1 MALPLDF
8 RRSRPPQAQPQ
19 GISRAEPLASWM
31 SSNSDLFD
39 QIFRP
44 ESLNDLFGSEFEKLE
59 GAPARADFAIPVLQR
74 LTKLWMRGRP
84 LNEIQA
90 SLGTAN
96 ETASMPEN
104 LWSA

>member
-1 MALPLDF
+1 
-8 RRSRPPQAQPQ
+8 
-19 GISRAEPLASWM
+19 M

-44 ESLNDLFGSEFEKLE
+44 ESLNDLFGSEFETLE